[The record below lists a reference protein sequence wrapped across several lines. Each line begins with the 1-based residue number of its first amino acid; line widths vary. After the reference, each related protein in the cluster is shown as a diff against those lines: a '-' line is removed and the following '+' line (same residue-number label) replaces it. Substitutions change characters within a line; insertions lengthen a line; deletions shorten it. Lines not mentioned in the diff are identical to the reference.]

1 VAPSSRDFLLL
12 SSRFRPAVQHR
23 RRRTL
28 QRVLADAVPY
38 TGHTIE
44 GRRVTLQVRGR
55 TVVAVTA
62 TVARYPC
69 ETFGDVGPLHVRET
83 GRAAIGRDG
92 TFRLTAGEPAQRVT
106 LTGRLRRAGTVAG
119 TLRVHGTIATGQ
131 RCASA
136 TLRYTA
142 HR

>member
-1 VAPSSRDFLLL
+1 
-12 SSRFRPAVQHR
+12 
-23 RRRTL
+23 
-28 QRVLADAVPY
+28 VLADAVPY

-44 GRRVTLQVRGR
+44 GRRVTVQVRGR
-55 TVVAVTA
+55 TVVGVTA

-69 ETFGDVGPLHVRET
+69 ETFGDVGPLRVRET
-83 GRAAIGRDG
+83 GRAGIARDG
-92 TFRLTAGEPAQRVT
+92 TFHLTAGEPAQRVT

-119 TLRVHGTIATGQ
+119 TLRVQGTIATGQ